1 MNNGEVS
8 KTKGKRKKLPVVLE
22 ESSSTEGQI
31 GGKRQRRPPG
41 QWWLSSTLSAEGA
54 DVTEPESTGSMRS
67 PAKRKKG
74 EDLERLNEKEP
85 VPSTSQKK
93 SQARGKKPKQ
103 NKSGGQVRAKP
114 RKTLQKVFV
123 ETEAVQEEQHQE
135 MLDSDPLNSSPL
147 LLPLRDHS
155 SSSGEIIVIGE
166 GGLIVLHKF
175 LWVAT

>member
-1 MNNGEVS
+1 MNNGEAS

-22 ESSSTEGQI
+22 ESSSAESPI

-41 QWWLSSTLSAEGA
+41 QWWLSSALSAEGA
-54 DVTEPESTGSMRS
+54 DVTEPEPTESMQS

-93 SQARGKKPKQ
+93 SQAGGKKPKR

-123 ETEAVQEEQHQE
+123 ETEAEQVAVQEAQHQ
-135 MLDSDPLNSSPL
+135 SSPL

-166 GGLIVLHKF
+166 GGLIVLHTF